1 MVVEQEV
8 LPFLAWLPN
17 ALLIFA
23 GIVVGMGLVGLF
35 VGYLVA
41 AVRHGPGEGFYV
53 VAGVLN
59 TGIPDLVMISPR
71 RTWAMARLA
80 IQESLRNRVLV
91 AFGVF
96 ALILLFGAWY
106 IDIRN
111 DDPARLYLSVV
122 LGWSNF
128 LILILVL
135 VLSAFSLP
143 NDIKYRTIYTVV
155 TKPVRAGEIVLGRII
170 GFSAI
175 GTVLLAVMCLIS
187 YVFVIRGL
195 DHSHTIELADLAD
208 VTSGTGADSTA
219 VVAAGQSATRT
230 LEGKSSFNAHHRH
243 DVKVTITENADG
255 TKSYRA
261 VADTQMRHTHD
272 IQVVEGD
279 EVTFEIGPPHGALQA
294 RVPVYGKLRF
304 LDRTGRPSDKGINVG
319 NEWGY
324 RSYIEGDSQA
334 RAIWTFNGI
343 TESRFANGLPVELTL
358 RVFRTHKGRIEDKIS
373 GEIWLKNPNPA
384 KSVETVRIPF
394 VSAEFSTQ
402 QLPIPR
408 KLEGVDA
415 EGRPL
420 GEIDLFADLVDNGKV
435 EIWMRC
441 AERGQYFGMAQADV
455 YLRAADRPFFLN
467 IAKGFTNIWLQMI
480 IVTCM
485 GVMFSTFLS
494 GAVSMLATMASI
506 VLGFFTQFVTEVA
519 DYVIARYPFFRRL
532 FELQEEQGA
541 PGGGPIESAVRLFTQ
556 QSISTDL
563 DPTPANAVMQA
574 VDLVLMLMMRLV
586 AFMLPDFRSFST
598 VDYVAYGY
606 NISGD
611 LLAQHCAATLA
622 FVLVLAVIGYFCL
635 RTRELAA

>member
-8 LPFLAWLPN
+8 LPFLSWLPH

-23 GIVVGMGLVGLF
+23 SIVVGMGLVGLF
-35 VGYLVA
+35 IGYLVA
-41 AVRHGPGEGFYV
+41 AVRHGPGEGFYA
-53 VAGVLN
+53 VAGVLS
-59 TGIPDLVMISPR
+59 TGIPDLVLLSPR
-71 RTWAMARLA
+71 RTWAMTRLA

-106 IDIRN
+106 IDIKN

-128 LILILVL
+128 LILVLVL

-143 NDIKYRTIYTVV
+143 NDIKNRTIYTVV
-155 TKPVRAGEIVLGRII
+155 TKPVRAGEIVLGRIL

-175 GTVLLAVMCLIS
+175 GTALLAVMCLVS

-195 DHSHTIELADLAD
+195 DHDHTLDPKKDLAE
-208 VTSGTGADSTA
+208 VTAGAGSGG
-219 VVAAGQSATRT
+219 AAGGQSTTRT
-230 LEGKSSFNAHHRH
+230 LEGRTSFNSHHRH
-243 DVKVTITENADG
+243 AVKVTVTEDSDG
-255 TKSYRA
+255 KKSYKA
-261 VADTQMRHTHD
+261 ATDTQMRHTHD
-272 IQVVEGD
+272 IQVVGD
-279 EVTFEIGPPHGALQA
+279 GDNVKFEIGPPEGALQA

-304 LDRTGRPSDKGINVG
+304 VDRSGRPADKGINVG

-324 RSYIEGDSQA
+324 RSYIEGDSGA
-334 RAIWTFNGI
+334 RAIWTFSGI
-343 TESRFANGLPVELTL
+343 TESRFRNGLPVELTL

-373 GEIWLKNPNPA
+373 GEIWLRNPDPA
-384 KSVETVRIPF
+384 KSVESVHIPF

-408 KLEGVDA
+408 KLVGVNA
-415 EGRPL
+415 EGQPL
-420 GEIDLFADLVDNGKV
+420 GEIDLFDDLVYNGKV

-441 AERGQYFGMAQADV
+441 AERGQFFGMAQADA

-467 IAKGFTNIWLQMI
+467 VVKGFANIWLQMI

-494 GAVSMLATMASI
+494 GAVSMMATLASI
-506 VLGFFTQFVTEVA
+506 VLGFFTQFVTDVA
-519 DYVIARYPFFRRL
+519 DFVISRYPFFARL
-532 FELQEEQGA
+532 FNLQPEQGA

-556 QSISTDL
+556 QSIATDL
-563 DPTPANAVMQA
+563 DETWANKVMQA
-574 VDLVLMLMMRLV
+574 VDLVLMLLMRLV
-586 AFMLPDFRSFST
+586 AFMLPDFRSFGT

-622 FVLVLAVIGYFCL
+622 FMLVLATISYFCL